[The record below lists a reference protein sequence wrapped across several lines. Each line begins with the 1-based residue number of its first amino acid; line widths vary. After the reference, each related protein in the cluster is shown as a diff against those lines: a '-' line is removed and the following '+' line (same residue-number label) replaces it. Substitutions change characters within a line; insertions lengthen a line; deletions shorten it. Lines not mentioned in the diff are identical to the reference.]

1 MKNMR
6 VVTIVLMLL
15 CCLALSGGALSARL
29 NGYDL
34 PWHTLG
40 SAGGQAKSASYGLSA
55 ALGQTAT
62 GVSSSTRYQVR
73 AGFWYGVA
81 PPAPSLLLLP
91 LVLSS
96 WSG

>member
-1 MKNMR
+1 MKSMR

-29 NGYDL
+29 TDYAL
-34 PWHTLG
+34 PWYTLG
-40 SAGGQAKSASYGLSA
+40 GAGGQAESASYGLSA
-55 ALGQTAT
+55 TLGQTAM
-62 GVSSSTRYQVR
+62 GVSSSTSYQAR

-81 PPAPSLLLLP
+81 PPVPPLLLLP